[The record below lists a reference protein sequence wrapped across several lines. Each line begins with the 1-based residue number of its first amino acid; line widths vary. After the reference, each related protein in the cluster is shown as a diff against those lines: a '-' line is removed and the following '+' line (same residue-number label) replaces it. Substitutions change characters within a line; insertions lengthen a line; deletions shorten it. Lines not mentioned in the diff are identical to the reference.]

1 METSLF
7 LAKFWGSYL
16 IVFFLVLVFN
26 PKRIT
31 AIFEYLLD
39 KKFLLVT
46 AFVAIIMGILNI
58 LFHNIW
64 VSDWRLSI
72 TLIGWISL
80 IVGIAFFTFPVKSA
94 AWLQFK
100 NVKFF
105 QVLYV
110 LLLFLGVFLLL
121 KGYT

>member
-26 PKRIT
+26 PKRIA

-72 TLIGWISL
+72 TLIGWVSL
-80 IVGIAFFTFPVKSA
+80 IVGIALFTFPVKSA
-94 AWLQFK
+94 AWLQLK

-110 LLLFLGVFLLL
+110 LLLFLGAFLLI